1 MCLQNWQVVNTAVLT
16 GRQVSQAMKVF
27 IVSQAG
33 RVADVTLQSSCK
45 TEDDSVLKVSSSCTS
60 VYVDGSEIRGSSNGT
75 VLVKYGTYTGMA
87 RFTVWMP
94 QFPLEVAVHD
104 YRLSQIKG
112 WRVPD
117 MDAK

>member
-1 MCLQNWQVVNTAVLT
+1 MPLSLQ
-16 GRQVSQAMKVF
+16 
-27 IVSQAG
+27 
-33 RVADVTLQSSCK
+33 
-45 TEDDSVLKVSSSCTS
+45 VSSSCTS

-75 VLVKYGTYTGMA
+75 VQVKYGTYTGMA

-94 QFPLEVAVHD
+94 QFPLEVAVQD

-117 MDAK
+117 QDAK